1 MKNRKQSKASRHS
14 LVLLARAWETRWVIL
29 LALAYLSSFGWL
41 FTAGTVEDI
50 RPSEIFI
57 TPADPEWKGP
67 GKDHWFGTT
76 GTGLDL
82 FNLCRISM
90 AQTIALAAL
99 ASGLGLGLAFLEV
112 MLFAFDRRE
121 KRFSLM
127 KSFARIGTLMP
138 CALILLIILAGS
150 GGGIT
155 ALVATAAL
163 LVAWHIGP
171 TLAIWFEESE
181 NRPDIV
187 SAYILG
193 LSRSEIVTNRIVPA
207 TIRKMVGVFAR
218 LIPQIALLEMGLS
231 YLGFGSERLSIG
243 GLVAYGQQVIIEAPW
258 LAVYPGLFAAVVL
271 TVMGLLGW
279 LTSRSLKTGRVRRF
293 L

>member
-29 LALAYLSSFGWL
+29 LALAYLSTFAWL
-41 FTAGTVEDI
+41 FAAGTVEDI
-50 RPSEIFI
+50 RPSEILV
-57 TPADPEWKGP
+57 TPADPAWEGP
-67 GKDHWFGTT
+67 GRDHWFGTT
-76 GTGLDL
+76 STGLDL
-82 FNLCRISM
+82 FNLCRIAM

-99 ASGLGLGLAFLEV
+99 ASGLGLALAFLAV
-112 MLFAFDRRE
+112 MLFAFDPGE

-127 KSFARIGTLMP
+127 KSFGRIGTLMP
-138 CALILLIILAGS
+138 CALVLLIILAGS
-150 GGGIT
+150 GGGIA
-155 ALVATAAL
+155 ALVATTAI
-163 LVAWHIGP
+163 LVAWHLGP
-171 TLAIWFEESE
+171 TLASWFEDSE

-187 SAYILG
+187 SAYIVG

-207 TIRKMVGVFAR
+207 TIRKMVGVFAL

-258 LAVYPGLFAAVVL
+258 LAVYPGVFAALVL
-271 TVMGLLGW
+271 VVMGLLGW
-279 LTSRSLKTGRVRRF
+279 LTSRSLKTGKVRRF

>member
-1 MKNRKQSKASRHS
+1 MKNRKQSKATRHS

-29 LALAYLSSFGWL
+29 LALAYLGSFAWL
-41 FTAGTVEDI
+41 FTAGTSEDI
-50 RPSEIFI
+50 RPSEILV

-67 GKDHWFGTT
+67 GQDHWFGTT
-76 GTGLDL
+76 STGLDL

-99 ASGLGLGLAFLEV
+99 ASGLGLGLAFLAV
-112 MLFAFDRRE
+112 MLFAFDPGE

-127 KSFARIGTLMP
+127 KSFGRIGKLIP

-150 GGGIT
+150 GGGIA
-155 ALVATAAL
+155 ALVATTAL

-171 TLAIWFEESE
+171 TLAVWFEDSE
-181 NRPDIV
+181 NRPDVV
-187 SAYILG
+187 SAYVVG
-193 LSRSEIVTNRIVPA
+193 LSRSEIVTNRVVPS
-207 TIRKMVGVFAR
+207 TLRKMVGVFAC

-243 GLVAYGQQVIIEAPW
+243 GLVAYGQEVIIEAPW
-258 LAVYPGLFAAVVL
+258 LAIYPGVFATIVL
-271 TVMGLLGW
+271 IVMGVLGW
-279 LTSRSLKTGRVRRF
+279 LASRLLKTGRVGRF

>member
-1 MKNRKQSKASRHS
+1 MKNRKQSKATRHS
-14 LVLLARAWETRWVIL
+14 LVLIARAWETRWVIL
-29 LALAYLSSFGWL
+29 LALTYLGSFAWL
-41 FTAGTVEDI
+41 FTAGTSEDI
-50 RPSEIFI
+50 RPSEILV

-67 GKDHWFGTT
+67 GQDHWFGTT
-76 GTGLDL
+76 STGLDL

-99 ASGLGLGLAFLEV
+99 ASGLGLGLAFLAV
-112 MLFAFDRRE
+112 MLFAFDPGE

-127 KSFARIGTLMP
+127 KSFGRIGKLIP

-150 GGGIT
+150 GGGIA
-155 ALVATAAL
+155 ALVATTAL

-171 TLAIWFEESE
+171 TLAVWFEDSE
-181 NRPDIV
+181 NRPDVV
-187 SAYILG
+187 SAYVVG
-193 LSRSEIVTNRIVPA
+193 LSRSEIVTNRVVPS
-207 TIRKMVGVFAR
+207 TLRKMVGVFAC

-243 GLVAYGQQVIIEAPW
+243 GLVAYGQEVIIEAPW
-258 LAVYPGLFAAVVL
+258 LAIYPGVFATIVL
-271 TVMGLLGW
+271 IVMGVLGW
-279 LTSRSLKTGRVRRF
+279 LASRLLKTGRVGRF